1 MQAAKDSFFRA
12 LQARLAALNP
22 ERTITADGVARPAII
37 VVENEPYPPT
47 RLWFN
52 TFYIHWLGA
61 PAVRSFG
68 RTATPRYEQLAQI
81 EYFVQGTPGLARPFA
96 DRGRLIGALDREL
109 VAILFPGFAEKIDF
123 SESPPRPLGSLLR
136 WRWTPDLRTIADREG
151 SILRR
156 VATVAVS
163 FYLEANVN

>member
-12 LQARLAALNP
+12 LQARLAAVNP
-22 ERTITADGVARPAII
+22 ERTIAPDGAARPAILA
-37 VVENEPYPPT
+37 VENEPFPPS

-61 PAVRSFG
+61 PAVRSFA
-68 RTATPRYEQLAQI
+68 RTPAPRYELLAQI

-96 DRGRLIGALDREL
+96 DRGRLMAQLDREL
-109 VAILFPGFAEKIDF
+109 IAILFPGWTEKLDYAAA
-123 SESPPRPLGSLLR
+123 PPRPLGSVLH
-136 WRWTPDLRTIADREG
+136 WRWTPELRTIADREG
-151 SILRR
+151 SVLRR

-163 FYLEANVN
+163 FYLEEIEN